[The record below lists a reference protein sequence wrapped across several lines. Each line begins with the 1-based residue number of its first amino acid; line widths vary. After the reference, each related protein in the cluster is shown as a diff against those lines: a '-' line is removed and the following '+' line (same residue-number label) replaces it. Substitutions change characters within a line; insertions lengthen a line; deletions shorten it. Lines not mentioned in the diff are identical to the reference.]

1 MTSTSLGSGLEPGM
15 EAALL
20 TDFPSGAV
28 PIKGGSP
35 LLRGRDLAS
44 VVRPPEKIGTR
55 AAAPI
60 LLRVRKGSTRRVAL
74 SDAAAN
80 YGVRLADLDGQVG
93 AEIPLLSDTV
103 AGALREVSF
112 HSIDRGG
119 FELWRGQ
126 RLILK
131 AFPATETPFQEPSR
145 LEADRDLPP
154 DVGWR

>member
-1 MTSTSLGSGLEPGM
+1 MTSTNPGPGLEHGRG
-15 EAALL
+15 AALL
-20 TDFPSGAV
+20 TDFPGEVV

-35 LLRGRDLAS
+35 LLRGRDPAS
-44 VVRPPEKIGTR
+44 VVRPLGKIGRR

-60 LLRVRKGSTRRVAL
+60 LLRVRKGSTRRVAV

-80 YGVRLADLDGQVG
+80 YRVRLADLDGQVG
-93 AEIPLLSDTV
+93 AEIPLVSDTV

-131 AFPATETPFQEPSR
+131 AFPVPEQPLQEPSWP
-145 LEADRDLPP
+145 EPDRDPPP